1 MSVDLFIN
9 FDGNCREAVEYYAKV
24 FRSETPPRFM
34 TFGEMPPDPRF
45 PITDEMRDLVMYSSL
60 PVSGSNLM
68 FSDVTPGMKLV
79 VGNNISITVGS
90 TDMSEIDRMYEE
102 MKAGGSVEME
112 LQETFWSKRYGAVTD
127 RYGIHWQFSHDDGR
141 PAI

>member
-9 FDGNCREAVEYYAKV
+9 FDGNCREAVEFYAGV
-24 FRSETPPRFM
+24 FRSEWPARFM

-45 PITDEMRDLVMYSSL
+45 PITEEMRDLVMYAALS
-60 PVSGSNLM
+60 VAGSNLM
-68 FSDVTPGMKLV
+68 FSDVTPGTPLV
-79 VGNNISITVGS
+79 VGNNISITVGN
-90 TDMSEIDRMYEE
+90 TDMSEIDRLFEE

-112 LQETFWSKRYGAVTD
+112 LQETFWSKRYGAVVD

-141 PAI
+141 PTI